1 MTGLTASSGTLVD
14 NGDGTWTFTPAA
26 NDDTSVSFSYSVS
39 DGSASVA
46 QTATLDLT
54 PVNDAPVVGAA
65 VSLGAIAEDGSRTIT
80 AAELLAGATDID
92 SACCR

>member
-54 PVNDAPVVGAA
+54 
-65 VSLGAIAEDGSRTIT
+65 R
-80 AAELLAGATDID
+80 
-92 SACCR
+92 